1 MVTNLGWMK
10 QPGVSPLKA
19 RAFSYARPSTVREAL
34 ETFANS
40 GEDASYVAGGQ
51 SLVPALAL
59 RLQAPQLLIDIAHI
73 EALRGVELQ
82 GNWLRIGALTRHCEV
97 LTDPLIARHAP
108 LYHVAAP
115 HVAHPAIRNKGTIG
129 GSISHSD
136 PASEFPAMTL
146 AMGAEL
152 ELVSRAG
159 TRRVAADDFF
169 IDLFQ
174 TAIEPDELLV
184 AIHVPVIRPRHRW
197 AFHEL
202 SRRRGDYAL
211 VGCGV
216 LAEFSDGQIE
226 QARIVFFSVGNTP
239 LRAGQAEQCLIGKRL
254 DEAAVAAAQA
264 LVGGD
269 LDPPEDEHVP
279 PAMKRHLARVLLGRL
294 LGQIMRQDS

>member
-1 MVTNLGWMK
+1 M
-10 QPGVSPLKA
+10 KA
-19 RAFSYARPSTVREAL
+19 RAFSYARPSTTMEAL
-34 ETFANS
+34 EAFASS
-40 GEDASYVAGGQ
+40 GEDASYIAGGQ

-59 RLQAPQLLIDIAHI
+59 RLQAPQMLIDIAHI
-73 EALRGVELQ
+73 AALRGVELQ
-82 GNWLRIGALTRHCEV
+82 GDWLRIGALTRHCEV

-108 LYHVAAP
+108 LYREAAP

-146 AMGAEL
+146 AMSAEL
-152 ELVSRAG
+152 EIASREG
-159 TRRVAADDFF
+159 TRRVPADDFF

-174 TAIEPDELLV
+174 TALEPGELLV
-184 AIHVPVIRPRHRW
+184 AIHVPVIRSGHRW

-202 SRRRGDYAL
+202 ARRRGDYAL
-211 VGCGV
+211 VGCGI
-216 LAEFSDGQIE
+216 LAGFADDVIE
-226 QARIVFFSVGNTP
+226 SVRIAFFSVGSTP
-239 LRAGQAEQCLIGKRL
+239 LRARQAEQSLIGKRL
-254 DEAAVAAAQA
+254 DETAVAAAQA
-264 LVGGD
+264 VVGDD